1 MLKREAGLVAGYAIS
16 LIGGVFSL
24 AVYAHVLGAVDYG
37 RLAVYLALVEAL
49 QGVLFQWHRLSVV
62 KFWAANEQT
71 GLASYL
77 STYHWVWLGLACAAL
92 VATGIFQFASGKPLN
107 PEWLAVV
114 AMGTGKS
121 AALYAQEIARASG
134 ASLRYALG
142 AVCLTIGSSIS
153 GVAVFQLTHSI
164 IWILVASTLVFAATS
179 ILCGSRIGVS
189 RTGWSFSQQHF
200 SAMLRYGLP
209 LIPVFV
215 ATTAMSRLDR
225 PILALYEKP
234 AVVGVY
240 AAAAAL
246 ISNVI
251 AAACLLVVTPS
262 YPWLLREKERRPNDE
277 YQRIHARI
285 GVLMLGGVLAMST
298 ALYCART
305 FVLPLM
311 LGRQIGSAAQVYV
324 LPLLGIAIVG
334 ALKTHFFDQAYH
346 LFSRTRALMAINL
359 GTLCIAVAALYLGT
373 RWGGLNGLLYGLL
386 LANTLSLLASATF
399 SRSFVNLF
407 ALASG
412 LGLLVFIS
420 IVSGV
425 AGVFVMYIGGATP
438 DDWLLACVSTGVAM
452 VVFAGGMYSA
462 NVGAVRSLMVSR
474 S

>member
-1 MLKREAGLVAGYAIS
+1 MARREFGLVAGYAIS
-16 LIGGVFSL
+16 LVGGVFSL

-37 RLAVYLALVEAL
+37 RLAVYLALVEAF

-71 GLASYL
+71 SHSSYL
-77 STYHWVWLGLACAAL
+77 STHHWVWLGLACAAL
-92 VATGIFQFASGKPLN
+92 VAAGIFQFASDKPLN
-107 PEWLAVV
+107 PEWVAVI

-142 AVCLTIGSSIS
+142 ALCLTIGSSVA
-153 GVAVFQLTHSI
+153 GVAAFQVTHSI
-164 IWILVASTLVFAATS
+164 TGILFASTLVFAATS

-189 RTGWSFSQQHF
+189 RTGWSFSRQHF
-200 SAMLRYGLP
+200 SAMLRYGVP

-215 ATTAMSRLDR
+215 ATTALSRLDR

-246 ISNVI
+246 ISNVV

-262 YPWLLREKERRPNDE
+262 YPWLLREKECRTNDE
-277 YQRIHARI
+277 YQCIHARI

-298 ALYCART
+298 ALYCARA

-311 LGRQIGSAAQVYV
+311 LGRQIGSAAQAYV

-334 ALKTHFFDQAYH
+334 AVKTHFFDQAYH
-346 LFSRTRALMAINL
+346 LFSKTRSLMAINL
-359 GTLCIAVAALYLGT
+359 ATLGIAVAALYLGT

-386 LANTLSLLASATF
+386 LANTLAMLASATF

-407 ALASG
+407 ELASG
-412 LGLLVFIS
+412 LGLLGLIS
-420 IVSGV
+420 IVSSL
-425 AGVFVMYIGGATP
+425 AGALVMYIGGITS
-438 DDWLLACVSTGVAM
+438 DDWLLACVSVGVAM
-452 VVFAGGMYSA
+452 IVFACGMYST
-462 NVGAVRSLMVSR
+462 NVGAVRSLVSR
-474 S
+474 P